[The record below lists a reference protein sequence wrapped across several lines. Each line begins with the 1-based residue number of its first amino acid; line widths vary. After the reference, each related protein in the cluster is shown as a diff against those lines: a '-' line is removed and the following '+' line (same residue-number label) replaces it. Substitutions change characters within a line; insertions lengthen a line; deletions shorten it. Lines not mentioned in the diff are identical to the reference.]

1 MDHDRSSIIQLI
13 ENPWIKFI
21 PFWISQ
27 RSKTII
33 SIIVRSVIIIIGYYW
48 LLLSILT
55 FLSSPSLPPFPHTR
69 KSLAY
74 YFNVL
79 VFRDNNSGASPSS
92 TEILCK
98 AP

>member
-1 MDHDRSSIIQLI
+1 MNFTAL
-13 ENPWIKFI
+13 ENDYFHNCS
-21 PFWISQ
+21 FDY
-27 RSKTII
+27 RL
-33 SIIVRSVIIIIGYYW
+33 VIIIMDI
-48 LLLSILT
+48 IVHPRVFT
-55 FLSSPSLPPFPHTR
+55 PPLPLPFSHTC

-92 TEILCK
+92 VEIFCK